1 MRQPPKGE
9 KRHLRAELSLE
20 VRFLESRIYDTAVSK
35 LIPQYLDARLCA
47 AQSR

>member
-20 VRFLESRIYDTAVSK
+20 SRIYDMAVPK
-35 LIPQYLDARLCA
+35 LIPLHWMRGLRRANA
-47 AQSR
+47 V